1 MSGHKYG
8 EVAGLS
14 LFINRPD
21 NARQA
26 TAVLQAFEIVFDAF
40 KAALIVQAGGSSLY
54 SKTPVYDFVT
64 GELGTGT
71 VSLTTIS
78 ALKAEALSLPQA
90 SRIGF
95 WNSVGDVL
103 FQTKGQD
110 GFSSIEMNA
119 LNAAVS
125 GTVSGKTWGDI
136 VGNVIG
142 QYAGF
147 EFGGTNSGDYQ
158 VGTVNN
164 DRIRGFDGNDTL
176 IGNKGNDFLYGGLG
190 DDIYMFSKGDGSD
203 RIDEDGGNDKI
214 ILGVGIT
221 SADVWFE
228 KSGFDLIV
236 HYGAADLINI
246 HNQYYDQIYV
256 GSGSNY
262 RVDSLAL
269 ADGTTYN
276 LNMSFTFRGTDKDE
290 GLTGTNEAD
299 ILIGLKGNDV
309 LYGNKGADTYIFN
322 IGDGVDTIYEEGESS
337 DMIRLGAGITAAN
350 IRFEINMF
358 DLNIYYGTSDKIVLS
373 TQYYDLI
380 KGTNMYGEVETL
392 ILNDGATYNL
402 LGGLTYTG
410 TTNNDNVYGTKMSDT
425 LIGLAGN
432 DYLYG
437 NGGNDILNG
446 GSGNDYLDGGDG
458 NDTATYA
465 GNSSAVTVNLS
476 LSSAQNTVGAGTD
489 TLYSIENLIG
499 SSYND
504 TLTGDAKANLLE
516 GGLGNDILIGG
527 AGTDT
532 LIGGLGAD
540 ILTGGLDADI
550 FKFMANGLDHNSD
563 HITDF
568 SKTQGD
574 KIDIKDLLIG
584 YDTVTKA
591 ITDFVEFST
600 SSTNTLIKVD
610 RDGMGTTYGW
620 QQIAIL
626 DNVTGL
632 TDEAALKASG
642 NLIVA

>member
-1 MSGHKYG
+1 MM
-8 EVAGLS
+8 
-14 LFINRPD
+14 RP
-21 NARQA
+21 
-26 TAVLQAFEIVFDAF
+26 I
-40 KAALIVQAGGSSLY
+40 
-54 SKTPVYDFVT
+54 
-64 GELGTGT
+64 
-71 VSLTTIS
+71 
-78 ALKAEALSLPQA
+78 
-90 SRIGF
+90 
-95 WNSVGDVL
+95 
-103 FQTKGQD
+103 
-110 GFSSIEMNA
+110 
-119 LNAAVS
+119 NAAVS

-190 DDIYMFSKGDGSD
+190 DDIYIFSKGDGND

-236 HYGAADLINI
+236 HYGATDLINI
-246 HNQYYDQIYV
+246 HNQYYDQIYA
-256 GSGSNY
+256 GTGSNY

-276 LNMSFTFRGTDKDE
+276 LNMGFTFRGTDKDE
-290 GLTGTNEAD
+290 GLIGTNEAD

-322 IGDGVDTIYEEGESS
+322 IGDGMDTIYEEGESS
-337 DMIRLGAGITAAN
+337 DIIRLGAGITAAN

-373 TQYYDLI
+373 TQYYDLV

-392 ILNDGATYNL
+392 ILNDGTTYNL
-402 LGGLTYTG
+402 LGSLTYTG

-446 GSGNDYLDGGDG
+446 GAGNDYLDGGDG

-591 ITDFVEFST
+591 IADFVEFST

-610 RDGMGTTYGW
+610 RDGLGTTYGW